1 MLNFSQLYLSIFCLF
16 ISLLS
21 LLNIVY
27 CYYFDLLLDI
37 NSFFFVFI
45 FTLFFGTIILFKKK
59 NLKKTSIFEKIITV
73 IVGYI
78 VMPIILAIPYFL
90 VLNNISIF
98 DAYFESV
105 SGFTSTGFTIFENLK
120 QLDQSLILWRSS
132 TQWIGGLYFLISLIL
147 LIDIFDLN
155 LKKSLTNFISFN
167 TSETLKQSLKI
178 SIIYLFL
185 TTLIFVI
192 LNISGVRIFD
202 SFNLSLTIIS
212 SGGFLPDNSLD
223 LIITSKI
230 QEIILSFTMLVSFFS
245 LFLIY
250 NLFFFKRINIDFFSE
265 DLYLFFYLLF
275 LIIFFFIF
283 FNSNGDFPSLFLAIC
298 SSISNI
304 GFSFDIPKNLNFIF
318 LILIIIGG
326 SFFST
331 SSGLRFYKI
340 FLLLKFS
347 LNELASHAKPKN
359 VYINKLSFFNISFQA
374 SDFQKYFLSV
384 IIFIMSLSLLSL
396 FLTISGIES
405 ETSFKLSIL
414 TLMNTVNSSLSD
426 LQNFNFYDLNNF
438 SKCSLILFMIIGR
451 VELLSILIISKKF
464 FFKS

>member
-1 MLNFSQLYLSIFCLF
+1 
-16 ISLLS
+16 
-21 LLNIVY
+21 
-27 CYYFDLLLDI
+27 
-37 NSFFFVFI
+37 
-45 FTLFFGTIILFKKK
+45 
-59 NLKKTSIFEKIITV
+59 
-73 IVGYI
+73 
-78 VMPIILAIPYFL
+78 MPIILAIPYFL